1 MIQKGLLF
9 VVSGPSGV
17 GKSTLCKTMVAQVP
31 QTMLSVSFTTRGPR
45 PGEQDGVDYCFIRE
59 PRFREMI
66 QRDQFVEWAE
76 VYGNLYGTP
85 QQQLDEAMSQG
96 ADVLLDID
104 AQGARQIM
112 KRFPGAVYV
121 FVTPPS
127 LEALR
132 TRLCGRASD
141 SSDVIQCRLQS
152 ASEEIANFRSYH
164 YLIRNEELTQAAKEL
179 ESIIRAERVKTERL
193 NTEWLKEKGL
203 IEEPAMK
210 ENSTT

>member
-1 MIQKGLLF
+1 
-9 VVSGPSGV
+9 
-17 GKSTLCKTMVAQVP
+17 
-31 QTMLSVSFTTRGPR
+31 
-45 PGEQDGVDYCFIRE
+45 
-59 PRFREMI
+59 MI

-85 QQQLDEAMSQG
+85 QQQLDEAMSQST
-96 ADVLLDID
+96 DVLLDID

-179 ESIIRAERVKTERL
+179 ESIICAERVKTERL
-193 NTEWLKEKGL
+193 NTEWLKKKGL